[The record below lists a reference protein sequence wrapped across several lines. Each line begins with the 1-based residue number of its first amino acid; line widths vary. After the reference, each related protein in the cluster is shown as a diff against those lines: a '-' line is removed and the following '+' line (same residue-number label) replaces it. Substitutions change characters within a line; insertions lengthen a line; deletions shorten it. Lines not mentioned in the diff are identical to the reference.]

1 MFLAALL
8 IMFAPANP
16 AQFSFDAEDLGRVS
30 GSIEVSDTSQA
41 WIISSDRDSPKNR
54 FLTTKAGPAAI
65 DCFFKEVTLQDVDF
79 SARFHIVPPASAPA
93 GKSPET
99 APTLDESGVVLR
111 ATGDRSIRI
120 SLCAAEKSVKLLA
133 INGKELNILASAVLP
148 PAAATH
154 WRALDVSLSGK
165 TLICAIDG
173 KQIFSTSDLFIQ
185 TYGKIG
191 LFSNGRGT
199 FQVDDVSITDTAP
212 SLTQSLQI
220 RGMTCVL
227 CEAKIENA
235 LKALKGVKDAKANHV
250 DGTCLVTLDE
260 NAPCEVKDLVKIVE
274 ELHYQVQIEG
284 A

>member
-8 IMFAPANP
+8 IMFAPAKP
-16 AQFSFDAEDLGRVS
+16 AQFNFDAEDLGKVS
-30 GSIEVSDTSQA
+30 SSVEVSSTSQA
-41 WIISSDRDSPKNR
+41 WIISSDPDSPKNR
-54 FLTTKAGPAAI
+54 FLTTKASRVAI
-65 DCFFKEVTLQDVDF
+65 DCFFKDVTLQDVDF
-79 SARFHIVPPASAPA
+79 SARFNIAPPAPAPA
-93 GKSPET
+93 GKSPQSAESF
-99 APTLDESGVVLR
+99 DESGVVLR
-111 ATGDRSIRI
+111 AGGGRSLRI
-120 SLCAAEKSVKLLA
+120 SLCAAENSVKLLA
-133 INGKELNILASAVLP
+133 VDGKEVNVLASSVLLQAP
-148 PAAATH
+148 ATH
-154 WRALDVSLSGK
+154 WRALDISLSGK
-165 TLICAIDG
+165 TLMCSVDG
-173 KQIFSTSDLFIQ
+173 KQIFATSDLPVQ

-199 FQVDDVSITDTAP
+199 FQVDEVSIADTAP

-260 NAPCEVKDLVKIVE
+260 DAPCEVKDLVKTVE
-274 ELHYQVQIEG
+274 ELHYQVHIEG